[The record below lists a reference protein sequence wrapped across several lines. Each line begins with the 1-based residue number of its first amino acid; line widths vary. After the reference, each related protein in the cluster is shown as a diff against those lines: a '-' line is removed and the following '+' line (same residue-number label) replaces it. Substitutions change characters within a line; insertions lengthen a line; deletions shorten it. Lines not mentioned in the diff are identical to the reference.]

1 MGLGSTLAAP
11 PAPALASTLSSTR
24 RSRPLT
30 PRAVQIG
37 LCSPAGV
44 LGAGADRRRRLCRF
58 SGSCWP
64 SQLSPPLLLPLC
76 ALGFVQLVTA
86 PIEADFSAGAL
97 VLVVIDAGPLAVP
110 ADRCCRWTRREIL
123 RHAAAACCSP
133 VAPLPTACR
142 CLPPAARRPAA
153 RRSPFL
159 VLFQLK
165 EHSKDIRPAIG
176 AQ

>member
-1 MGLGSTLAAP
+1 MHQLLLQLSPQRADRGRLHRGQCRLGC
-11 PAPALASTLSSTR
+11 
-24 RSRPLT
+24 
-30 PRAVQIG
+30 AVLPG
-37 LCSPAGV
+37 G

-64 SQLSPPLLLPLC
+64 SQLSPPLLLSLGAP
-76 ALGFVQLVTA
+76 GFVQLVTA

-123 RHAAAACCSP
+123 RHAAAAACCSP